1 MWHFFACL
9 QSHGRQSMTKPI
21 IEVADLGKRY
31 RLGVFGV
38 RTLREDV
45 ARLVQRL
52 TAREQGEDQ
61 TNGYCWAVRNLSF
74 EVQPGETLG
83 FIGGNGAGKSTLL
96 KILARITEPTEGCA
110 RIRGRVAALL
120 EVGSGF
126 HSELTGRENI
136 FLNAAILG
144 MTRAETKLRI
154 DDIIEF
160 SGVER
165 YIDTP
170 VKRYSS
176 GMRVRLAFAVAAF
189 LEPDI
194 LIADEVLA
202 VGDATFQKKSLGRM
216 KEVAHQGRTVLFV
229 SHDLAAVQNLC
240 DRVIVLRNG
249 RFVTSGPP
257 AEAISHYLQSL
268 QHDGATDTSPFRTPE
283 EGPHLV
289 SFSVSQGP
297 GSVENLLM
305 SGKPAHLVFTIGSA
319 TPDMTCA
326 LEFYSES
333 GVLVSRTKTEQIPFD
348 NLTGDVQLKC
358 VMEELLL
365 TPGRYRLA
373 FHLWLPGRGQQSI
386 ENLITFEVKMGDI
399 GYHRLWSQRGCG
411 YVHLPQTWSCEPCTA
426 SAESAGLVSDSVTVA

>member
-1 MWHFFACL
+1 MN
-9 QSHGRQSMTKPI
+9 KPI
-21 IEVADLGKRY
+21 IEVTNLGKRY
-31 RLGVFGV
+31 RLGVIGAQ
-38 RTLREDV
+38 TLREDV
-45 ARLVQRL
+45 GRFIRRA
-52 TAREQGEDQ
+52 TGREQGEDQ
-61 TNGYCWAVRNLSF
+61 LKGYCWALRNLSF
-74 EVQPGETLG
+74 EVRPGETIG

-126 HSELTGRENI
+126 HNELTGRENI

-144 MTRAETKLRI
+144 MTRAETRLRI

-240 DRVIVLRNG
+240 DRVVVLRNG
-249 RFVTSGPP
+249 LFVTSGPP
-257 AEAISHYLQSL
+257 GKAISQYLQSL
-268 QHDGATDTSPFRTPE
+268 QIEETPDPSRIRTRQ
-283 EGPHLV
+283 EGPHLI
-289 SFSVSQGP
+289 SFSLSQGP
-297 GSVENLLM
+297 GTVEGLLM
-305 SGKPAHLVFTIGSA
+305 TGKPAYMVFNIALA
-319 TPDMTCA
+319 TPSVTCA
-326 LEFYSES
+326 LEFFSET
-333 GVLVSRTKTEQIPFD
+333 GVLVSRTKTERIPFD
-348 NLTGDVQLKC
+348 NLIGDVQLKC

-373 FHLWLPGRGQQSI
+373 FHLWLPDRGQESI
-386 ENLITFEVKMGDI
+386 NNLVTFEVKTGDI
-399 GYHRLWSQRGCG
+399 GYHHLWNQSGCG
-411 YVHLPQTWSCEPCTA
+411 YVHLPQTWSCEPFA
-426 SAESAGLVSDSVTVA
+426 GSRESNSLVSESITVE